1 MNRPLHSVAAP
12 LLLAAVAGL
21 GLWRAMDSSPLAT
34 GIAGG
39 AVAGLLAGIGMAWPS
54 HASSSGRRV
63 AGAALRLVLA
73 VLIALAGLIVMTAD
87 VGIVSRLGTA
97 VVTFLSIDLPAAGL
111 SDLAVVPYVVV
122 VPAATIATWAGRR
135 GRTLVSVAAPAA
147 ALVVAALFAAPVGV
161 PWWVSAL
168 FAVVV
173 GVLLVI
179 VSREHYTDM
188 EPLVGTSTAIRRQ
201 LPWWRP
207 AITGVLAVGVGLA
220 ALAIP
225 LPGPFDVRSFIDPD
239 IVTVEDESP
248 LATAARLLRDPLP
261 DAEGIDVAVD
271 VDGESPGRLRLAVL
285 DHYEPE
291 GWRQQAQ
298 FAVTGE
304 VVTPTDLDVID
315 GAAPSVVTVAQGPAT
330 TGLRGTPTAG
340 SPVGVVDPDG
350 VRFSSSAGLFVATD
364 PAASVRYR
372 TLPRAE
378 VAPPGAS
385 SAPVGVP
392 GELYRCPDSAI
403 VDDIAGVL
411 AAGTTEPLERLAR
424 IESWLKLTKIYDP
437 EAPGG
442 QTLRSV
448 ERFLSQDFA
457 RGNLEVLVTAYA
469 LLARCA
475 DVPVRV
481 VVGYPAPQA
490 DARREY
496 SAADVAAWVDTP
508 IAGVGWVALDPVP
521 TPEEQQRQAELASQ
535 PPPQPAE
542 PPTRAEA
549 TPTTVEPTGVD
560 TGPSVLQVVLWVLAA
575 LALVLGA
582 CWLWADGMRRRTLA
596 RRRRIADSAAAVR
609 FAWRTV
615 VETLLD
621 SGIALGPH
629 LTASETA
636 RATTGRVSPAVTRL
650 MSELAG
656 LVDRARFDAPS
667 TTDEHAGLAW
677 ALADAALERQ
687 PMTWR
692 RRAAPL
698 LHPRRAVR
706 RLRATRGLP
715 RRREPWT
722 GEVPASSLVTS
733 PQDVVDIPG
742 YEVEARIGSRLDVG
756 GLSRAGPIER
766 PHGGH
771 QGVHHRH
778 RRAQLRPPALRLGG
792 PDRRAGVRPA
802 QSSRGAQ
809 LGRHRGRPAVPR
821 HQAVRAWHAAPPGPA
836 WRPAVTWRG
845 RLGRPA
851 TGDGAGDA
859 APAQHPARRRQA
871 GERVHRRRRIDG
883 ARRPRVGMAARRR
896 RAGGD
901 DDAALRR
908 AGGVAR
914 PCADGGVGHLLAR
927 ADADVRRIGRAP
939 MAGSPPREDEIV
951 DAFGSDIALP
961 LLEIDPR
968 RRPRTALAAA
978 HRLGLD
984 VEEHVR
990 RGPPVL
996 ALPDADVHAPA
1007 GLSRQSASPLGSP
1020 VRHARSMAGALSST
1034 GSPSTCH
1041 RTAGCSPCQRT
1052 ANDSVERGPAI
1063 SPWASKST
1071 PTHPAGIP
1079 SGNSTEPR
1087 ANRRST
1093 VATARTPIWAGS
1105 VSGRDSSRIPAR
1117 IPPRSRSARCSPA
1130 RARNSAAAS
1139 RAAATSQPS
1148 QRAISSTAA
1157 ATSGTRDV
1165 RSVELTHAHQL
1176 ADAQEVARPGHR
1188 AGRRATVR
1196 SARR

>member
-12 LLLAAVAGL
+12 LVLAAVAGL

-560 TGPSVLQVVLWVLAA
+560 TGPSVLQVLLWVLAA
-575 LALVLGA
+575 LALVVGA

-596 RRRRIADSAAAVR
+596 RRRRIADTAAAVR

-742 YEVEARIGSRLDVG
+742 YEVEARIGSGSTSVVYRGRDPSSGRTVAIKVFTIDIG
-756 GLSRAGPIER
+756 GRSFDHQRFAWEARIAELVSGRPNLPEVLSSGVTEGGQPYLVTKLYER
-766 PHGGH
+766 GTL
-771 QGVHHRH
+771 H
-778 RRAQLRPPALRLGG
+778 RRVQRGG
-792 PDRRAGVRPA
+792 PLSPGEVASAGR
-802 QSSRGAQ
+802 Q
-809 LGRHRGRPAVPR
+809 LAMALETL
-821 HQAVRAWHAAPPGPA
+821 HQHSI
-836 WRPAVTWRG
+836 
-845 RLGRPA
+845 LH
-851 TGDGAGDA
+851 GDVK
-859 APAQHPARRRQA
+859 P
-871 GERVHRRRRIDG
+871 ENVFI
-883 ARRPRVGMAARRR
+883 
-896 RAGGD
+896 D
-901 DDAALRR
+901 DDGSMVLGDLGSAWLR
-908 AGGVAR
+908 
-914 PCADGGVGHLLAR
+914 ADGGPAAMMTPPYAAPEVWLGHAPTVASDIYSLGLTLMFTAS
-927 ADADVRRIGRAP
+927 GRAP

-996 ALPDADVHAPA
+996 ALP
-1007 GLSRQSASPLGSP
+1007 
-1020 VRHARSMAGALSST
+1020 
-1034 GSPSTCH
+1034 
-1041 RTAGCSPCQRT
+1041 
-1052 ANDSVERGPAI
+1052 
-1063 SPWASKST
+1063 T
-1071 PTHPAGIP
+1071 PTF
-1079 SGNSTEPR
+1079 
-1087 ANRRST
+1087 
-1093 VATARTPIWAGS
+1093 
-1105 VSGRDSSRIPAR
+1105 
-1117 IPPRSRSARCSPA
+1117 
-1130 RARNSAAAS
+1130 
-1139 RAAATSQPS
+1139 
-1148 QRAISSTAA
+1148 
-1157 ATSGTRDV
+1157 
-1165 RSVELTHAHQL
+1165 TH
-1176 ADAQEVARPGHR
+1176 RPG
-1188 AGRRATVR
+1188 
-1196 SARR
+1196 